1 MTKPVV
7 VVGSINF
14 DLVAG
19 AHHIPKPGETIIG
32 SSFQTFHGGKGAN
45 QAVAAAKLG
54 HPTYMVGN
62 VGHDVFGPQLRQ
74 ALAEAKVNT
83 SAVTTVDAV
92 SGVALITISA
102 GGENSIVVV
111 PGANGMLLP
120 EQLEKAAPVMKQAGF
135 LLTQLEIPLETV
147 EYLATFAEQHQIPL
161 MLDPAPARD
170 LSPSLLRKVEWLTPN
185 ET

>member
-1 MTKPVV
+1 MTKPLV
-7 VVGSINF
+7 VVGSINL

-32 SSFQTFHGGKGAN
+32 SSFQMFHGGKGAN

-83 SAVTTVDAV
+83 SAVNTVDAV

-102 GGENSIVVV
+102 GG
-111 PGANGMLLP
+111 
-120 EQLEKAAPVMKQAGF
+120 
-135 LLTQLEIPLETV
+135 
-147 EYLATFAEQHQIPL
+147 
-161 MLDPAPARD
+161 
-170 LSPSLLRKVEWLTPN
+170 
-185 ET
+185 